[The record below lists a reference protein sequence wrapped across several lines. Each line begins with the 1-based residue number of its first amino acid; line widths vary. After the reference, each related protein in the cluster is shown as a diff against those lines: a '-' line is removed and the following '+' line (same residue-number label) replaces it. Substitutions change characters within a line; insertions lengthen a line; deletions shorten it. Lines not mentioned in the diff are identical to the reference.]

1 MVAFSYLYFDG
12 GRQITGNEHGKSNS
26 PVETIKNEILFP

>member
-12 GRQITGNEHGKSNS
+12 GRQITASEHSKSNS
-26 PVETIKNEILFP
+26 PVETIRNEILYP